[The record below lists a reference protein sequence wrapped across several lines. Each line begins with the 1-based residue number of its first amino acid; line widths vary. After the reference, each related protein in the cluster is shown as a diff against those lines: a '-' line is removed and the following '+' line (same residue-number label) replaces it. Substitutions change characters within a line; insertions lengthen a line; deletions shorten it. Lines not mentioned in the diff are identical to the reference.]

1 MGHILK
7 SWDND
12 PAHHTSESLRYRLRY
27 AAWSMGVCDIILT
40 LTFLS
45 HPDETMIGLAVFG
58 ENLTH
63 DTQSL
68 WASSY
73 NQTQKQHK
81 VPNFQ
86 NHEPGFLQA
95 GLC

>member
-1 MGHILK
+1 MSEQYWGCL
-7 SWDND
+7 DNMSKVNFS
-12 PAHHTSESLRYRLRY
+12 PAETLLLTMLCCLVH
-27 AAWSMGVCDIILT
+27 GGCDIILT

-73 NQTQKQHK
+73 NQTQKQH
-81 VPNFQ
+81 
-86 NHEPGFLQA
+86 
-95 GLC
+95 LCQSSKFPKS